1 MVYVAQGRDHPALLC
16 TAALLRTPHWLSP
29 AHARQLAEA
38 GSLRCQYKARYG
50 QQPRACTL
58 HAIDRGAAA
67 AVADAAVAAAA
78 APAATVAE
86 APSWAAQAAAWET
99 AGPAAGA
106 EAEAA
111 AACLGFAPSA
121 FCRLHAEDAGASPSY
136 LVAVFDEPAGAITP
150 QQAFVLYDGEL
161 CLGTALIAQ
170 PGRSLFEQGLA
181 MAVAAEGG

>member
-1 MVYVAQGRDHPALLC
+1 MYVVQGRDHPALLC

-58 HAIDRGAAA
+58 HAVDRGTA
-67 AVADAAVAAAA
+67 AVLADAAAA
-78 APAATVAE
+78 AAAGTTAGNEGPSRAVTASACEAADAAE
-86 APSWAAQAAAWET
+86 QAAA
-99 AGPAAGA
+99 
-106 EAEAA
+106 AA
-111 AACLGFAPSA
+111 AAAALGFSPSS
-121 FCRLHAEDAGASPSY
+121 FCRLHPDDARVLPSY
-136 LVAVFDEPAGAITP
+136 LVARFDEPAGAITP
-150 QQAFVLYDGEL
+150 QQAFVLYDGEV

-181 MAVAAEGG
+181 DAAARAAG